1 MGGLE
6 GPWPGEP
13 SRCKR
18 EGRREGWGSLNCRMC
33 CEEAHRWCGDGLLDV
48 RVTASPVSL
57 LWEDEATWVQRR
69 CVYEVGARQ
78 VHKELKE
85 VLTAS
90 HCWHA
95 VPGSSIG
102 TLAARGRLA
111 IAPWSDA
118 TEREKYVLVKS
129 RDHQV
134 DYPKWQSR
142 D

>member
-1 MGGLE
+1 MWREDKCRAGDGWAAWRDH
-6 GPWPGEP
+6 GRANRRAANGRGEE
-13 SRCKR
+13 R
-18 EGRREGWGSLNCRMC
+18 EGAAWTVACMC

-102 TLAARGRLA
+102 TLAAQGRLA
-111 IAPWSDA
+111 IAP
-118 TEREKYVLVKS
+118 
-129 RDHQV
+129 
-134 DYPKWQSR
+134 
-142 D
+142 